1 MDQRRRRTAVPAA
14 VGAALLLLS
23 ACGGGVQGQ
32 PGGDRLPH
40 PDPYFPRLGNGGYD
54 VSHYSLTLAYDPDSG
69 RLTGTADITARAT
82 QDLSAF
88 NLDFTGMTV
97 RGATV
102 DGRYAPA
109 NRAGT
114 ELTIRPHHDLARGE
128 TFRTVV
134 RYAGTPRTI
143 TDPDASEEGW
153 LPDDMDGALALGEPT
168 GSMAWF
174 PGNDH
179 PSDKATYDIA
189 VTVPAGLQA
198 VSNGRLTSQRT
209 SGGRTT
215 FHWHGDRPM
224 ASYLAMLAIG
234 RYRTHSFKAPS
245 GLPVFTAV
253 APSEVKSSASVVAR
267 IPEIIA
273 WESKQFG
280 PYPFDSTGAVIAP
293 VGAAGYSLETQTRPV
308 LPGDQASLSTLVHE
322 LSHQW
327 FGDAVTP
334 ASWRDMWLNEGFAT
348 YATWLW
354 DADHGGES
362 IKDHFNDAYDS
373 EGNWEFP
380 PADPPGPKQISAS
393 PVYGRGAMVL
403 QMIRRTVGDDA
414 FSALVRGWVRDHL
427 YSNATTADFTRY
439 AEKKTGKDLSAVWK
453 NWLYGKGKG
462 KPANPYTS

>member
-1 MDQRRRRTAVPAA
+1 MDQCRRRTAVPAA
-14 VGAALLLLS
+14 VGAALLLLA
-23 ACGGGVQGQ
+23 ACGGGVHGK
-32 PGGDRLPH
+32 PGGDRLH
-40 PDPYFPRLGNGGYD
+40 DPDPYFPRLGNGGYD

-88 NLDFTGMTV
+88 SLDFTGMTV

-102 DGRYAPA
+102 DGRYAPV
-109 NRAGT
+109 NRAGS
-114 ELTIRPHHDLARGE
+114 ELTLRPHHDLTRGA

-134 RYAGTPRTI
+134 RYAGEPKTI

-153 LPDDMDGALALGEPT
+153 LPDGDDGALALGEPT

-174 PGNDH
+174 PGNNH

-209 SGGRTT
+209 SAGRTT
-215 FHWHGDRPM
+215 FHWHTGRPM

-234 RYRTHSFKAPS
+234 HYRTHSFTAPS

-253 APSEVKSSASVVAR
+253 APSEAKSSASAVAR

-293 VGAAGYSLETQTRPV
+293 AGAAGYSLETQTRPV

-327 FGDAVTP
+327 FGDSVTP
-334 ASWRDMWLNEGFAT
+334 ESWRDMWLNEGFAT
-348 YATWLW
+348 YAAWLW

-362 IKDHFNDAYDS
+362 IQDHFDDAYDS
-373 EGNWEFP
+373 EGNWDFP
-380 PADPPGPKQISAS
+380 PADPPGPKEISAS

-403 QMIRRTVGDDA
+403 QMIRRKAGDAA
-414 FSALVRGWVRDHL
+414 FFALVRGWARDHR
-427 YSNATTADFTRY
+427 YGNASTADFTRY
-439 AEKKTGKDLSAVWK
+439 AEKKTGKDLSAIWK
-453 NWLYGKGKG
+453 TWLYGKD
-462 KPANPYTS
+462 KPARPS

>member
-1 MDQRRRRTAVPAA
+1 MA
-14 VGAALLLLS
+14 AALLALS
-23 ACGGGVQGQ
+23 ACGGGVHGT
-32 PGGDRLPH
+32 PGGDRLRD

-54 VSHYSLTLAYDPDSG
+54 VRHYSLTLAYDPGSG
-69 RLTGTADITARAT
+69 RLTGAADITARAT

-88 NLDFTGMTV
+88 SLDFAGMTV
-97 RGATV
+97 QGATV
-102 DGRYAPA
+102 DGAYAPA

-114 ELTIRPHHDLARGE
+114 ELTIRPHHDLERGA

-134 RYAGTPRTI
+134 RYSGKPRTI
-143 TDPDASEEGW
+143 TDPDASQEGW
-153 LPDDMDGALALGEPT
+153 LPDHGGALALGEPT

-174 PGNDH
+174 PGNNH

-189 VTVPAGLQA
+189 ATVPAGLQA
-198 VSNGRLTSQRT
+198 VSNGRLTSRRT

-215 FHWHGDRPM
+215 FHWHTAEPM

-234 RYRTHSFKAPS
+234 PYKTHSFTTPS

-253 APSEVKSSASVVAR
+253 APSEEKSSASVVAR
-267 IPEIIA
+267 VPEVIA
-273 WESKQFG
+273 WESKKFG
-280 PYPFDSTGAVIAP
+280 PYPFGSAGAVIAP
-293 VGAAGYSLETQTRPV
+293 AGAAGYSLETQTKPV

-327 FGDAVTP
+327 FGDSVTP

-348 YATWLW
+348 YAAWLW

-362 IKDHFNDAYDS
+362 IQDHFDDAYDS
-373 EGNWEFP
+373 DANWDFP
-380 PADPPGPKQISAS
+380 PADPPGPKEISAS

-414 FSALVRGWVRDHL
+414 FFALVRGWVKDHR
-427 YSNATTADFTRY
+427 YGNATTADFTRY
-439 AEKKTGKDLSAVWK
+439 ADRKTGKDLSPVWK
-453 NWLYGKGKG
+453 TWLHGKD
-462 KPANPYTS
+462 KPARPAPAPDKR